1 MAVAS
6 KCILGVEDSREKS
19 RFNELG
25 IDLCRYRSD
34 EQLFIR
40 QQKDLAKYFM
50 NAPGPVVDLGC
61 GRGTMLELLKSS
73 GVTNYGVDTFSPAV
87 EVCRKKG
94 LRITESDIFSHLA
107 ELNDSSMGGI
117 FCSHVI
123 EHLHPPAAL
132 RLIRESYRVLI
143 RGGTLI
149 LVTPNPQ
156 NLLILTE
163 IFWLDLTHV
172 RFYPARLLDGLL
184 EEVGFI
190 FVHCFEDKYTRY
202 SRVPYRRIGGFLRRL
217 WFWGL
222 ANRGDVVAV
231 ARK

>member
-6 KCILGVEDSREKS
+6 KCILGVEDSQS
-19 RFNELG
+19 FNELG

-149 LVTPNPQ
+149 LVTPNFLAGPHSRTV
-156 NLLILTE
+156 LSGT
-163 IFWLDLTHV
+163 FAGWTFG
-172 RFYPARLLDGLL
+172 RGWFYFCALFRGQVH
-184 EEVGFI
+184 EVQQS
-190 FVHCFEDKYTRY
+190 T
-202 SRVPYRRIGGFLRRL
+202 L
-217 WFWGL
+217 
-222 ANRGDVVAV
+222 
-231 ARK
+231 